1 MTLTFDALYAGDILD
16 FSHPEMFGERGYD
29 MGSCDDYMQQPTP
42 HVRMGSVH
50 IRMDERELSDV
61 YDAEM
66 QGNNGGSRV
75 WATVRT
81 VAVGG
86 LAGLIFVAVC
96 GLRVAKKT
104 PCQTQPSRMQRSQC
118 VVTSSFIG

>member
-1 MTLTFDALYAGDILD
+1 
-16 FSHPEMFGERGYD
+16 
-29 MGSCDDYMQQPTP
+29 MGSCDVYMQKPNP
-42 HVRMGSVH
+42 NLRMGSVH
-50 IRMDERELSDV
+50 IRMEERELYDV

-86 LAGLIFVAVC
+86 LAGLIFVAGVWFASSKEDT
-96 GLRVAKKT
+96 VSDSAITDAKIAV
-104 PCQTQPSRMQRSQC
+104 RSHQ
-118 VVTSSFIG
+118 

>member
-50 IRMDERELSDV
+50 IRMEERELSDV
-61 YDAEM
+61 YDTEM

-75 WATVRT
+75 WATCSHRR
-81 VAVGG
+81 VG
-86 LAGLIFVAVC
+86 V
-96 GLRVAKKT
+96 LR
-104 PCQTQPSRMQRSQC
+104 
-118 VVTSSFIG
+118 G

>member
-29 MGSCDDYMQQPTP
+29 MGSCDGYMQQPTA
-42 HVRMGSVH
+42 H
-50 IRMDERELSDV
+50 IRMEEREFFDSYGV
-61 YDAEM
+61 EI
-66 QGNNGGSRV
+66 QGNDGGSRV

-86 LAGLIFVAVC
+86 LAGLIFVAGVWFASSKEDT
-96 GLRVAKKT
+96 VSDSAITDAKIT
-104 PCQTQPSRMQRSQC
+104 VRSHQ
-118 VVTSSFIG
+118 

>member
-29 MGSCDDYMQQPTP
+29 MGSCDGYMQQPTP
-42 HVRMGSVH
+42 HVRMASVH
-50 IRMDERELSDV
+50 IRMEERELYDV

-81 VAVGG
+81 VTVGG
-86 LAGLIFVAVC
+86 LAGLIFVAGVWFASSKEDT
-96 GLRVAKKT
+96 VSDSAITDAKIT
-104 PCQTQPSRMQRSQC
+104 VRSHQ
-118 VVTSSFIG
+118 

>member
-1 MTLTFDALYAGDILD
+1 M
-16 FSHPEMFGERGYD
+16 E
-29 MGSCDDYMQQPTP
+29 
-42 HVRMGSVH
+42 
-50 IRMDERELSDV
+50 ERELYDV

-86 LAGLIFVAVC
+86 LAGLIFVAGVWFASSTENT
-96 GLRVAKKT
+96 VSDSAITDAKIAV
-104 PCQTQPSRMQRSQC
+104 RSHQ
-118 VVTSSFIG
+118 

>member
-50 IRMDERELSDV
+50 IRM
-61 YDAEM
+61 
-66 QGNNGGSRV
+66 
-75 WATVRT
+75 
-81 VAVGG
+81 
-86 LAGLIFVAVC
+86 
-96 GLRVAKKT
+96 
-104 PCQTQPSRMQRSQC
+104 
-118 VVTSSFIG
+118 